1 MERAQLMDKCAI
13 ETSPMSPLSDKQD
26 AQEGNA
32 MFENATTLLNGSE
45 ANRDISAAG
54 VESPGIMSSN
64 LRRREFSISKQS

>member
-1 MERAQLMDKCAI
+1 MDKCAI
-13 ETSPMSPLSDKQD
+13 ETGPMSPLSDKQD

-54 VESPGIMSSN
+54 VESPGIMSPT
-64 LRRREFSISKQS
+64 LR